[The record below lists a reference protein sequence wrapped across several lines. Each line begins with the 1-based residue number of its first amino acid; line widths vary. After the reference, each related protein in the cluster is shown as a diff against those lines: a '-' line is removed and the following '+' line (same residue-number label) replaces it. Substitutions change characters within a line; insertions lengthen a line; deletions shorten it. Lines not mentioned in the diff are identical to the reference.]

1 MNQQAPTTL
10 VVIPTYNEST
20 TLPIT
25 LDRLRAA
32 VPYADVLVVD
42 DNSPDGTGA
51 VADRI
56 SSEDSHVH
64 VLHREGKQGLGTAYI
79 AGFRWGLEREYDVL
93 VEMDADGS
101 HRAVD
106 LPRILAQLELYPE
119 AALVLGSRWVSG
131 GTTENWPMSRKL
143 ISRAGNTYVQLALGL
158 PLGDATGGFRA
169 YRATT
174 LQALDLGS
182 VASQGYCFQVD
193 MVWRIHQTGAQI
205 IEVPI
210 TFVEREAGESKMS
223 GDIVRESL
231 LNVTVWGAKHRA
243 LQVRD
248 LTVSGV
254 AQVKK
259 AIQNLRD

>member
-1 MNQQAPTTL
+1 MTSQPLTTL

-20 TLPIT
+20 TLPLT
-25 LDRLRAA
+25 LDRLREA

-56 SSEDSHVH
+56 AAQDSQVH
-64 VLHREGKQGLGTAYI
+64 VVHREGKQGLGTAYI
-79 AGFRWGLEREYDVL
+79 AGFRWGLERDYEVL

-101 HRAVD
+101 HRAID
-106 LPRILAQLELYPE
+106 LPRILAQLDLYPD

-131 GTTENWPMSRKL
+131 GRTENWPASRQA
-143 ISRAGNTYVQLALGL
+143 ISRVGNTYVQLALGL

-169 YRATT
+169 YRANA
-174 LQALDLGS
+174 LRALDLGS
-182 VASQGYCFQVD
+182 VASEGYCFQVD
-193 MVWRIHQTGAQI
+193 MVWRIHQSGAQI

-210 TFVEREAGESKMS
+210 TFVEREAGESKMT
-223 GDIVRESL
+223 GGIVREAL
-231 LNVTVWGAKHRA
+231 VNVTVWGAKHRA

-248 LTVSGV
+248 LTATGFGHLKDAV
-254 AQVKK
+254 
-259 AIQNLRD
+259 QNLRH